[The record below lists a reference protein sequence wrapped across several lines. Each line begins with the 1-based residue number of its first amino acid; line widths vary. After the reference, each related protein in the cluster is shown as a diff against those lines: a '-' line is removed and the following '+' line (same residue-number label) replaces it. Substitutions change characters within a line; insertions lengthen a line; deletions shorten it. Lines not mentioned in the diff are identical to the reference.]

1 MSLAGGVSIEPRRKA
16 PCSCDLRWRVVWLRI
31 SQDLT
36 FREIGQRLC
45 IALRTAHAV
54 FTKFEETGEV
64 EPLKQPLKED
74 QRKLDCHHE
83 LLLIALVLEPPTS
96 YLHELRG
103 MLHEATGVC
112 VSEATICRVLK
123 RHGLTRKK
131 VHLVAQQRSLK
142 RRAEFMARVLSFP

>member
-1 MSLAGGVSIEPRRKA
+1 MSSMSLVGG
-16 PCSCDLRWRVVWLRI
+16 CDLRWRVVWLRI

-45 IALRTAHAV
+45 IAPSTAHAV
-54 FTKFEETGEV
+54 FTRFEETGEV

-83 LLLIALVLEPPTS
+83 LLLIALVLETPTS
-96 YLHELRG
+96 YLHELCG
-103 MLHEATGVC
+103 MLHEATCVC

-123 RHGLTRKK
+123 RHGLTRKN
-131 VHLVAQQRSLK
+131 VCLVAQQRSLE